1 VLYEPTSTFVSA
13 LRLAVDAR
21 DLATDTRGIGRYA
34 RAILRRLITRSDVEL
49 TLLLLGP
56 FPQLRR
62 TSLARA
68 LGSNRF
74 RVSSRV
80 RGCDVVWHP
89 ANGTFFE
96 SAVPAVV
103 TLHDAVPFRFPH
115 PDPVR
120 RDNQQ
125 QPFLR
130 SVATA
135 ARFIAVSEFGRREIV
150 EVFGAS
156 ADRIDV
162 VYHGVESVFAP
173 APAGAA
179 AEDALLFVGDPYA
192 EERKNF
198 PLLYDAYCAAF
209 EGAEGPQL
217 LVVGP
222 SDPRQ
227 PRAQYAGIADGDAR
241 GGGDE
246 RLRDRYRSSLAL
258 CVPSFYETFGMPMI
272 EAMACGTPVLASDA
286 SCLPEIAGG
295 AALLVAANDR
305 QAWTQA
311 LRRVAADADLRD
323 QMRAA
328 GIARAR
334 AFDWDRSASL
344 HLQIFRSL
352 Q

>member
-1 VLYEPTSTFVSA
+1 MLYGPTSSSVSA

-21 DLATDTRGIGRYA
+21 DLATDMRGIGRYA
-34 RAILRRLITRSDVEL
+34 RAILRRLIARSDVEL

-56 FPQLRR
+56 LPQLRR
-62 TSLARA
+62 KSLARA

-74 RVSSRV
+74 RVSSHA

-96 SAVPAVV
+96 SPAPAVV

-115 PDPVR
+115 PDAAR
-120 RDNQQ
+120 RKDQQ
-125 QPFLR
+125 EPFAR

-150 EVFGAS
+150 DVFGVP

-162 VYHGVESVFAP
+162 VYHGVEPVFSP
-173 APAGAA
+173 AVTDPVRR
-179 AEDALLFVGDPYA
+179 LLFVGDPYA

-198 PLLYDAYCAAF
+198 ALLYDAYCAAF
-209 EGAEGPQL
+209 SGPDCPEL
-217 LVVGP
+217 LVIGP
-222 SDPRQ
+222 RDPRK
-227 PRAQYAGIADGDAR
+227 PRTRYGGIADGDAR
-241 GGGDE
+241 GSGDE
-246 RLRDRYRSSLAL
+246 RLRDWYRSSLAL

-295 AALLVAANDR
+295 AALLVTANDR

-311 LRRVAADADLRD
+311 LERIADDAELRG
-323 QMRAA
+323 QLRSA
-328 GIARAR
+328 GMTRAR
-334 AFDWDRSASL
+334 AFDWDRSAQR
-344 HLQIFRSL
+344 HLDIFRAL
-352 Q
+352 R